1 MLIYTVVV
9 LPKTLKLPICRNHQ
23 GLHQQAAA
31 SAAVV
36 ADMPDMPGNH
46 PEAAVALAAAE
57 AAGRG
62 RPSVVSAGP
71 MCGRRR
77 R

>member
-57 AAGRG
+57 AAGG
-62 RPSVVSAGP
+62 G
-71 MCGRRR
+71 G
-77 R
+77 